1 MEVNEW
7 LRRSELELAPGIIG
21 AVSIATGTRL
31 GQYEV
36 QDFIGQGAMGLVY
49 RVYHPDL
56 ERTGAVKVLQAITP
70 DADTVARFR
79 HEAQAIAQLR
89 HPNIVNVYDFG
100 AFQGMPY
107 MIVEYIP
114 GGSLAARM
122 AHGSLEQATA
132 LRYLRGI
139 AAGLDYAHSHG
150 VVHRDVKPANVLL
163 TAEDAPVLAD
173 FGLAKLLQGSSLKS
187 MTGVTTGTPAYMAP
201 EQVTGHQVGPA
212 ADRYSLATIAYE
224 MVTGVIP
231 FDGEALMELLYAQV
245 HREPPIPSSRQ
256 PSLGPQVDAVIMRG
270 LAKDPAARWD
280 SATTFVDALA
290 AALEGAPAPAVA
302 RTMVMAPPVPPTV
315 PMGRTAVAERVAA
328 PAQPATVAMAYPSP
342 NGQDG
347 PTPARRLR
355 RLNRRLALGIAA
367 VLVLLLVLGICQTV
381 LASTTIAVNPST
393 VAPGDTVRVTATRV
407 PADQVGE
414 IQLWSVVHTYPFHA
428 GAKGD
433 VSLDMTVP
441 RDIALGDH
449 VVKICWKNTCHAQTG
464 LRVVSGVAEASPTAI
479 ANRSPGT
486 SPGSTPSA
494 GSTSTPTARPTPT
507 SGSTPRPTSTPTS
520 APTSTPTSVPG
531 PTPSP
536 TPTINPCPPESPVLT
551 SPSGTLVAPSSITVA
566 GSGFTPNK
574 TATVAWSLGGKG
586 EGSKTVT
593 ITSGGTFSVTFP
605 VPLLATGSGVASAA
619 DSCTRSATKA
629 FTIAAGL

>member
-122 AHGSLEQATA
+122 AHGSLEKATA

-139 AAGLDYAHSHG
+139 AAGLDYAHGHG

-256 PSLGPQVDAVIMRG
+256 PSLGPQVDAVLMRG

-328 PAQPATVAMAYPSP
+328 SGQPATVAMAYPSP

-347 PTPARRLR
+347 PTPAKRLR
-355 RLNRRLALGIAA
+355 RLNRRLVLGIAA
-367 VLVLLLVLGICQTV
+367 VLALLLVLGICQAV

-414 IQLWSVVHTYPFHA
+414 IQLWSVVHTYPFRA

-433 VSLDMTVP
+433 VSLDITVP

-486 SPGSTPSA
+486 TPSA
-494 GSTSTPTARPTPT
+494 GSTSTPTARPTP
-507 SGSTPRPTSTPTS
+507 SSASSTPHPTSTPTS
-520 APTSTPTSVPG
+520 APRPSPTPTSAP

-536 TPTINPCPPESPVLT
+536 TPTNNPCPGNSNALALSPQSQSVLLGGQANFT
-551 SPSGTLVAPSSITVA
+551 
-566 GSGFTPNK
+566 GSNFTPNSTVTVSYK
-574 TATVAWSLGGKG
+574 QGNNSPTSLPNVKASCGGGISVSATVPGGLLRTDHVIVCDVVKG
-586 EGSKTVT
+586 CISET
-593 ITSGGTFSVTFP
+593 ITV
-605 VPLLATGSGVASAA
+605 V
-619 DSCTRSATKA
+619 
-629 FTIAAGL
+629 